1 MNTAFQTL
9 LSSVSDMG
17 LNEGDFLR
25 MNNLLK
31 KAYDQDK
38 KEEGSAAQ
46 TLTKP
51 LDIQI
56 LLKDTLD
63 KSVIEL
69 SITSITR
76 SLDGR
81 DPDRYLN
88 SLPTLS
94 INGHFETDAVIK
106 QLTFKHVPELC
117 KFLQGW
123 IMRVRPMTITV
134 ATGRPFSVRTGG
146 FETTYTF
153 KSVLE
158 SCKVED
164 EEEDDDD
171 GEWPNYNYSTVMGI
185 RFVEQFKEYVLAV
198 AY

>member
-1 MNTAFQTL
+1 
-9 LSSVSDMG
+9 
-17 LNEGDFLR
+17 

-31 KAYDQDK
+31 KAYDEDK
-38 KEEGSAAQ
+38 KEVGSAQ

-56 LLKDTLD
+56 LLKNTLD

-81 DPDRYLN
+81 DPDHYLN

-94 INGHFETDAVIK
+94 INGYFETDAVIK
-106 QLTFKHVPELC
+106 QLTFKHVPELG

-123 IMRVRPMTITV
+123 IVRVRPMTITV

-158 SCKVED
+158 SYKVED
-164 EEEDDDD
+164 EEDEEDDYGDC
-171 GEWPNYNYSTVMGI
+171 PNYNYSTVMGI

-198 AY
+198 VY